1 MSFQIPDDGEPEIR
15 QIRVPARRRGRVLLP
30 TIVVLAV
37 LILAFGLFT
46 SFYTDLLWFRSVSFT
61 KVWSVTLGTKVLL
74 FAVFGVVMALTI
86 AVNMVVAF
94 RTRPMYLP
102 PSVETQSLERY
113 RMVLEPARKLLAA
126 ALTLVVAIFSG
137 ASAAAQWEKYLL
149 WRNASPF
156 GSKDPQFG
164 KDVSYYAFSYPWYR
178 FLLGF
183 VFAALI
189 LSLLVSVLVHYLYG
203 GLRLQAAGDRASTAA
218 RVHLS
223 VLLGVFVLFKAV
235 AYWLDRYGL
244 AVHEGSLVTGLGYTD
259 VNAVLP
265 AKTILTFIAI
275 ICAVLF
281 FATIVRRSSWLLP
294 GLGLGLLVL
303 SSVLIGALYPALVQQ
318 FQVKPSEQDKEATFI
333 KRNIVATRQAYDIAD
348 TKVVD
353 YQARTTVSSGQLRN
367 DAETIPGIRLLD
379 PNVVSPAFKQLQQI
393 RGFYN
398 FPDVLD
404 IDRYTVGGKQ
414 RDMVV
419 AVREVDQSGIR
430 EQQQNWINQHIVYT
444 HGFGFVGAYG
454 NTRDSDGKPAFS
466 VSNIPP
472 TTGLGTFE
480 PRIYFGEKSPAYS
493 IVGAPKGGAARELDF
508 PDDASANG
516 QANNTYSGKG
526 GIPVG
531 NAFNK
536 VLFAVKFQEQKIL
549 LSNLINSESK
559 ILYTREPKARVAK
572 VAPWL
577 KLDGDPYPALV
588 GGRIQW
594 IIDGYTTSNGYPY
607 SERTTL
613 ESATSDTL
621 TTRNA
626 VSAQAPDQVNYIRN
640 SVKATVDAYDGTV
653 RLYTWDDKDP
663 VLRTWKSA
671 FPGTV
676 LPRSAISADLLSHLR
691 YPEDLFK
698 VQRSLLARYH
708 VQDPNAFYGGQDFW
722 RVPKDP
728 TLSGTSSAD
737 QPPYFLTLQ
746 MPGETKAAFSLTTT
760 FVPGGSN
767 KDNLTAF
774 AAVNG
779 NPGPNYGKKT
789 VLVVPRN
796 TTIPGPGQVQ
806 NNFEANTT
814 VSSALSLLRRGGSE
828 VIQGNLLT
836 LPVGGGFLYVEPVY
850 IQAAGSTAAYPL
862 LQKVLV
868 AFGDRIGF
876 EDTLQAAL
884 DDVFQGDSGTS
895 TSDSATGSGSTG
907 TGTGSTGTGSTGTGS
922 TGTGTTG
929 SGTAGSP
936 ALTAALADM
945 RTAITAADTALKAG
959 DFAAYG
965 KAQTALKEA
974 LNRALA
980 AEARTG
986 ATPTPGAT
994 PKPRVTPTAAP
1005 GATPSAGA

>member
-1 MSFQIPDDGEPEIR
+1 MSFNIPDDGEPVVR
-15 QIRVPARRRGRVLLP
+15 PLRPPTRRRGRVLLP
-30 TIVVLAV
+30 TIVVLGV
-37 LILAFGLFT
+37 VIVAFGLFT
-46 SFYTDLLWFRSVSFT
+46 SFYTDLLWFRSVGFT
-61 KVWSVTLGTKVLL
+61 KVWGVTLSTKVLL
-74 FAVFGVVMALTI
+74 FVVFGLLLALTVV
-86 AVNMVVAF
+86 ANMVIAF
-94 RTRPMYLP
+94 RMRPMYLP
-102 PSVETQSLERY
+102 PSVEMQSLERY
-113 RMVLEPARKLLAA
+113 RMVLEPVRKLLVIAVAA
-126 ALTLVVAIFSG
+126 VLMVFAG
-137 ASAAAQWEKYLL
+137 ASATAQWEKFLQ
-149 WRNASPF
+149 WRNSSPF
-156 GSKDPQFG
+156 GTKDPQFG
-164 KDVSYYAFSYPWYR
+164 KDVAFFAFSLPWYR
-178 FLLGF
+178 YLLGF
-183 VFAALI
+183 AFATLVLSI
-189 LSLLVSVLVHYLYG
+189 LASLLVHYLYG
-203 GLRLQAAGDRASTAA
+203 GLRLQSAGDRASTAA

-223 VLLGVFVLFKAV
+223 VLLGVFVLVKAI
-235 AYWLDRYGL
+235 AYWFDRYGL
-244 AVHEGSLVTGLGYTD
+244 AVHEGSIVTGLGYTD

-281 FATIVRRSSWLLP
+281 FATILRRSSWLLP
-294 GLGLGLLVL
+294 GMGLGLLVL
-303 SSVLIGALYPALVQQ
+303 SSLLIGALYPALVQQ
-318 FQVKPSEQDKEATFI
+318 FQVKPSEQDKESPYI

-353 YQARTTVSSGQLRN
+353 YQARTTVSAGQLQN
-367 DAETIPGIRLLD
+367 DAETIPGIRLMD

-404 IDRYTVGGKQ
+404 IDRYQVDGKQ

-419 AVREVDQSGIR
+419 AVRELDQSGIR
-430 EQQQNWINQHIVYT
+430 AQQQNWINQRLVYT

-454 NTRDSDGKPAFS
+454 NTRDSDGKPTFS

-472 TTGLGTFE
+472 TKTLGTFE
-480 PRIYFGEKSPAYS
+480 PRIYFGEKSPTYS
-493 IVGAPKGGAARELDF
+493 IVGGPKGGTPQELDF
-508 PDDASANG
+508 PAESATG
-516 QANNTYSGKG
+516 QQNNTYSGKG
-526 GIPVG
+526 GVPVG
-531 NAFNK
+531 GTFNK
-536 VLFAVKFQEQKIL
+536 LLYAVKFQEQKIV
-549 LSNLINSESK
+549 LSNLINPQSR
-559 ILYTREPKARVAK
+559 ILYIREPKDRVAK

-594 IIDGYTTSNGYPY
+594 IIDGYTTSNGVPY

-613 ESATSDTL
+613 DSATNDTL

-626 VSAQAPDQVNYIRN
+626 VAAQAPDKVNYIRN

-653 RLYTWDDKDP
+653 RLYTWDEKDP

-676 LPRSAISADLLSHLR
+676 LPKSAITPELMSHLR

-708 VQDPNAFYGGQDFW
+708 VQDPVAFYGGQDFW

-728 TLSGTSSAD
+728 TLSAASAAD
-737 QPPYFLTLQ
+737 QPPYYLTLQ
-746 MPGETKAAFSLTTT
+746 TPGQVRGAFSLTTT

-774 AAVNG
+774 ASVNA
-779 NPGPNYGKKT
+779 NPGPDYGKKT

-806 NNFEANTT
+806 NNFEANPT

-884 DDVFQGDSGTS
+884 DDVFQGDSG
-895 TSDSATGSGSTG
+895 A
-907 TGTGSTGTGSTGTGS
+907 S
-922 TGTGTTG
+922 TGTGTTPP
-929 SGTAGSP
+929 GTGTGTTP
-936 ALTAALADM
+936 GGGTTPGTGVAALQSALDDM
-945 RTAITAADTALKAG
+945 RAAITAADTALKAG
-959 DFAAYG
+959 DFTAYG
-965 KAQTALKEA
+965 QAQTKLKSALD
-974 LNRALA
+974 RALA
-980 AEARTG
+980 AQG
-986 ATPTPGAT
+986 
-994 PKPRVTPTAAP
+994 KPALS
-1005 GATPSAGA
+1005 TPSASPSPGGTASPAASPTPAAGASPGPAPSLSAG